1 MAMVA
6 LKEQAAMMLED
17 FQARANQ
24 ARRLGEVAQ
33 PEAPIHT
40 KTVPSL
46 GLFDHTTSPYPEGCT
61 RLMESRST

>member
-1 MAMVA
+1 MVMVA
-6 LKEQAAMMLED
+6 LMEQAVMVLED

-40 KTVPSL
+40 KTLPSL
-46 GLFDHTTSPYPEGCT
+46 GSFDRTTSPYPEVCT
-61 RLMESRST
+61 RLMESRSM